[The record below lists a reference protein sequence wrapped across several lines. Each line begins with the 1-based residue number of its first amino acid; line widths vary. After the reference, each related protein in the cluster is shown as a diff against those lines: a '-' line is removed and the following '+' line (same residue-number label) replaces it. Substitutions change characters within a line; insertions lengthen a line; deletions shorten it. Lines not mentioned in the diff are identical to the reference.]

1 MTKVIV
7 TKEVAEA
14 IERYLD
20 GDDTYREKLLE
31 EHAGI
36 YSSGANWSDFYDGK
50 VYNALDSVSLIE
62 MAEILVNGYE
72 VEKSPEENVR
82 DYFTA
87 LKLREEYVEK
97 SGHSGSQ
104 HRQGWQS
111 VEETL
116 RLLGIKIEGVND

>member
-1 MTKVIV
+1 MSKVVV

-31 EHAGI
+31 DHAGN

-50 VYNALDSVSLIE
+50 VYNALDSLSLME

-72 VEKSPEENVR
+72 VEKTPEDKVRELFESSPFAIER
-82 DYFTA
+82 
-87 LKLREEYVEK
+87 K
-97 SGHSGSQ
+97 SGIV
-104 HRQGWQS
+104 R
-111 VEETL
+111 TL
-116 RLLGIKIEGVND
+116 NLLGIKIEGVND